1 MKMIHKLLS
10 ITVLYLINNVASQGA
25 GESCI
30 QDGVPGLCTVLG
42 QCQSVL
48 GNPKSQWWKLHRC
61 GFQGP
66 EPIICCV
73 PSATT
78 TTQRPVATTPKLGSS
93 TTEYIPP
100 VFDYQPSLPV
110 EEGCTEPIPGVTA
123 AKTGRKAWDIGE
135 KNPERRGL
143 ATAGG
148 PGPAERS
155 SVPRSKGALG
165 RQDEQPGQCSTPE
178 RSGSWTSQEGQC
190 IEYKEELIYPCKQ
203 SVALSGS
210 MNRVS
215 NCRQNADGLIVGGKD
230 ASQNEFPHMVLLG
243 FGQSSETAAWQC
255 GGSLLSEKFILTAGH
270 CTWARDLGPV
280 TYAIV
285 GSLRRSD
292 KVDSSQVHR
301 IQHIIKHPQYKAP
314 SKYHD
319 IALLETLLPVTLG
332 ASAVPV
338 CLDIF
343 GGNTSQAVAT
353 GWGATAWRGSDADI
367 LQKVVGPCA
376 RSARI
381 ATTILLANPAV
392 KQQCLHCC
400 VLAWRVTLT
409 KFKEEECRKKF
420 PRSRTMEHGFDADTQ
435 ICYGDYTER
444 VDTCQGDSGGP
455 LTIQNAKVTCT
466 YIIVGIT
473 SFGKSCGS
481 PKDPGIYTKVPRSVN
496 ESVPVL
502 LLLRALLQ
510 EHTHTHVAAHA
521 AGGGGG
527 GRRCQERSLRCQQEM
542 LLRNLQALLQLSVCT
557 SRFSAGEG
565 CSGCT
570 CSSEHSEK
578 SHSEVSMQLSIR
590 KPAHQQQKSIKML
603 RKICISPFILAILGV
618 QLPHVFKAS
627 NPMHWRSTL
636 ADC

>member
-123 AKTGRKAWDIGE
+123 AKTGRKAWD
-135 KNPERRGL
+135 K
-143 ATAGG
+143 
-148 PGPAERS
+148 
-155 SVPRSKGALG
+155 
-165 RQDEQPGQCSTPE
+165 
-178 RSGSWTSQEGQC
+178 C

-367 LQKVVGPCA
+367 LQKV
-376 RSARI
+376 
-381 ATTILLANPAV
+381 
-392 KQQCLHCC
+392 
-400 VLAWRVTLT
+400 TLT

-481 PKDPGIYTKVPRSVN
+481 PKDPGIYTKVSYYVPWI
-496 ESVPVL
+496 ESIVWP
-502 LLLRALLQ
+502 
-510 EHTHTHVAAHA
+510 
-521 AGGGGG
+521 
-527 GRRCQERSLRCQQEM
+527 
-542 LLRNLQALLQLSVCT
+542 
-557 SRFSAGEG
+557 
-565 CSGCT
+565 
-570 CSSEHSEK
+570 
-578 SHSEVSMQLSIR
+578 
-590 KPAHQQQKSIKML
+590 
-603 RKICISPFILAILGV
+603 
-618 QLPHVFKAS
+618 
-627 NPMHWRSTL
+627 
-636 ADC
+636 